1 MLATD
6 ATSENLSKK
15 SLIMTIV
22 FFLGVFFNVGEVV
35 IQPYEDFAKFDYNLD
50 MKVKI
55 FKMFSIFLAIC
66 WNLL

>member
-1 MLATD
+1 MLGID

-22 FFLGVFFNVGEVV
+22 FFWGVFFNVGEVV
-35 IQPYEDFAKFDYNLD
+35 IQPYKDLAKFDYNLD